1 MIVEN
6 ENYVVDPVVMATNSY
21 RLACGDSLYIES
33 LPVSYEYLEFNFES
47 LDKHLDEV
55 NYWLDKANEE
65 GEK

>member
-6 ENYVVDPVVMATNSY
+6 ENYIIDPVVMATNSY

-47 LDKHLDEV
+47 LDEHLDEV

-65 GEK
+65 GER